1 MGSDSNASRINLM
14 INVRSNKQKRLK
26 FSSVLVSQTYKY
38 YETFANRK

>member
-1 MGSDSNASRINLM
+1 MGSDSNALRINLM

-38 YETFANRK
+38 YESFANRK

>member
-26 FSSVLVSQTYKY
+26 FSSVLVSQTYMY
-38 YETFANRK
+38 YETFANGK